1 MSAIPARRRRRMIA
15 AVVTSVLTAIALPG
29 GLVIGAADL
38 LNDSGGKNVDNN
50 ATVSIPLTPVEML
63 GITNS
68 RNELVSLAVV
78 AIDPSLQGGTIVSVP
93 VGARADVQDNEA
105 PRRIADSFA
114 TGGVT
119 ALKTDVENL
128 LNVSLEVADV
138 VNAAGLA
145 TLLTP
150 IGSQPVSLP
159 QAVLDSSADGAVATV
174 LGAGS
179 TTVTGQQVAAALAAS
194 QTGSAESTRLPQVKA
209 LWSAVA
215 RAGVA
220 TTVDGATTTIASDT
234 ANFSAPTTTAEFFT
248 ALLRGEVDVW
258 QFGATLLVDAQR
270 NPGNADMYELD
281 GGEVLTVM
289 ASVAPSAMRP
299 TNTNISVMVDI
310 PFDNTTY
317 AKEAVTRLAFMGANV
332 VLLRHV
338 PDTPSEE
345 TVVYYN
351 DTMGR
356 VEAETFENLLGDLTY
371 KESQE
376 IIDGVNLRIVL
387 GNAFVRFLG
396 SGPQNTTTTTVAK

>member
-1 MSAIPARRRRRMIA
+1 MSAIPARRRRRLIA

-38 LNDSGGKNVDNN
+38 LNDSGGDNVENN

-63 GITNS
+63 AVTNS
-68 RNELVSLAVV
+68 RNELASLAII
-78 AIDPSLQGGTIVSVP
+78 AIDPSMRGGTIVSVP
-93 VGARADVQDNEA
+93 VGARADVRDTEA
-105 PRRIADSFA
+105 PRRIADSYT
-114 TGGVT
+114 TGGVA

-128 LNVSLEVADV
+128 LNVSLEIADV
-138 VNAAGLA
+138 VNAADLGALLA
-145 TLLTP
+145 P

-159 QAVLDSSADGAVATV
+159 QAVLDTAPDGTVATV

-179 TTVTGQQVAAALAAS
+179 TTVSGQQIAASLAAS
-194 QTGSAESTRLPQVKA
+194 QSGSAESTRLPQVKA

-220 TTVDGATTTIASDT
+220 TTVDASTTTIASDAAKPT
-234 ANFSAPTTTAEFFT
+234 APTTTAEFFT
-248 ALLRGEVDVW
+248 ALLSGEVDVW
-258 QFGATLLVDAQR
+258 QFGASLLVDPVR
-270 NPGNADMYELD
+270 NPTNADMYELD

-299 TNTNISVMVDI
+299 TTTNISVMVDI

-317 AKEAVTRLAFMGANV
+317 AKEAATRLAFMGANV
-332 VLLRHV
+332 VLIRYV
-338 PDTPSEE
+338 PETPAEE
-345 TVVYYN
+345 TMVYFN

-356 VEAETFENLLGDLTY
+356 VEAETFVNLLGPLSY

-387 GNAFVRFLG
+387 GNDFVGFLG
-396 SGPQNTTTTTVAK
+396 SGPQGATTTTVAK

>member
-1 MSAIPARRRRRMIA
+1 VSAIPARRRRRMIA

-38 LNDSGGKNVDNN
+38 LNDSGGDNVDNN

-63 GITNS
+63 AITNS
-68 RNELVSLAVV
+68 RNELASLALI
-78 AIDPSLQGGTIVSVP
+78 AINPSLRGGTIVSVP
-93 VGARADVQDNEA
+93 VGARADVRDNEA
-105 PRRIADSFA
+105 PRRIADSYTA
-114 TGGVT
+114 GGLT

-138 VNAAGLA
+138 VNAADLA
-145 TLLTP
+145 NVLAP

-159 QAVLDSSADGAVATV
+159 QAVVDTAADGTVATV

-179 TTVTGQQVAAALAAS
+179 TTVTGQQVAASLAAS
-194 QTGSAESTRLPQVKA
+194 QAGSAESTRLPQVKA

-220 TTVDGATTTIASDT
+220 TSTDSSATTVEPEVSKPST
-234 ANFSAPTTTAEFFT
+234 PTSTSEFFA
-248 ALLRGEVDVW
+248 ALLSGEVDVW

-270 NPGNADMYELD
+270 NPANADMYELD

-317 AKEAVTRLAFMGANV
+317 AKEAATRLAFMGANV
-332 VLLRHV
+332 VLIRHV
-338 PDTPSEE
+338 PETPAEE

-356 VEAETFENLLGDLTY
+356 VEAETFVNLLGTLTY
-371 KESQE
+371 KESLE

-387 GNAFVRFLG
+387 GNDFVGFLG
-396 SGPQNTTTTTVAK
+396 SGPQNTTTTTVVK

>member
-38 LNDSGGKNVDNN
+38 LNDSGGNNVDNN
-50 ATVSIPLTPVEML
+50 ATISIPLTPVEML
-63 GITNS
+63 AITNS
-68 RNELVSLAVV
+68 RNELASLALI
-78 AIDPSLQGGTIVSVP
+78 AIDPSLRGGTIASVP
-93 VGARADVQDNEA
+93 VGARADVRNNEA
-105 PRRIADSFA
+105 PRRLADSYT
-114 TGGVT
+114 TGGLT

-138 VNAAGLA
+138 VNAADLA
-145 TLLTP
+145 NVLAP

-159 QAVLDSSADGAVATV
+159 QAVLDTAADGTVATV

-179 TTVTGQQVAAALAAS
+179 TTVTGQQVAASLAAS

-209 LWSAVA
+209 LWTSVA

-220 TTVDGATTTIASDT
+220 TSSDTSSTTTEPTDNKPSTPTSTASF
-234 ANFSAPTTTAEFFT
+234 FSA
-248 ALLRGEVDVW
+248 LLSGEVDVW

-270 NPGNADMYELD
+270 NPANADMYELD

-299 TNTNISVMVDI
+299 TNTNISVMIDI

-317 AKEAVTRLAFMGANV
+317 AKEAATRLAFMGANV
-332 VLLRHV
+332 VLIRHV
-338 PDTPSEE
+338 PETPAEE

-356 VEAETFENLLGDLTY
+356 VEAETFVNLLGDLTY
-371 KESQE
+371 KESLE

-387 GNAFVRFLG
+387 GNDFVGFLG
-396 SGPQNTTTTTVAK
+396 SGPQNTTTTTVVK

>member
-15 AVVTSVLTAIALPG
+15 AVISSVLTVIALPS

-38 LNDSGGKNVDNN
+38 LNDSGGNSIDNN
-50 ATVSIPLTPVEML
+50 ATIGIPLTPVEL
-63 GITNS
+63 LAITNS
-68 RNELVSLAVV
+68 RNEVASLAVLAV
-78 AIDPSLQGGTIVSVP
+78 DPSMRGGTIVSIP
-93 VGARADVQDNEA
+93 VGARADVREGEA
-105 PRRIADSFA
+105 PRRLADSFA
-114 TGGVT
+114 SGGLS

-138 VNAAGLA
+138 VNGADLA
-145 TLLTP
+145 TLLAP

-159 QAVLDSSADGAVATV
+159 QAIVDTAADGSVSTV
-174 LGAGS
+174 IGAGS
-179 TTVTGQQVAAALAAS
+179 STVTGQQVAASLAAT
-194 QTGSAESTRLPQVKA
+194 QTGAAESTRLPQVKA

-220 TTVDGATTTIASDT
+220 MSTDGTSTTVESGDT
-234 ANFSAPTTTAEFFT
+234 VSAPSTTAEFFT

-270 NPGNADMYELD
+270 NPTNADMYELD

-299 TNTNISVMVDI
+299 TNTNISVMIDI

-317 AKEAVTRLAFMGANV
+317 AKEAATRLAFMGANV
-332 VLLRHV
+332 VLIRHIPDV
-338 PDTPSEE
+338 PVEE
-345 TVVYYN
+345 TVVYFN
-351 DTMGR
+351 DTMER
-356 VEAETFENLLGDLTY
+356 VEAETFTNLLGPLTY

-387 GNAFVRFLG
+387 GNDFVGFLG
-396 SGPQNTTTTTVAK
+396 SGPQNTTTTTVVK

>member
-1 MSAIPARRRRRMIA
+1 MIA

-38 LNDSGGKNVDNN
+38 LNDSGGNNVDNN
-50 ATVSIPLTPVEML
+50 ATISIPLTPVEML
-63 GITNS
+63 AITNS
-68 RNELVSLAVV
+68 RNELASLALI
-78 AIDPSLQGGTIVSVP
+78 AIDPSLRGGTIVSVP
-93 VGARADVQDNEA
+93 VGARADVRGSEA
-105 PRRIADSFA
+105 PRRIADSYT
-114 TGGVT
+114 TGGLS

-138 VNAAGLA
+138 VNAEDLA
-145 TLLTP
+145 TVLAP

-159 QAVLDSSADGAVATV
+159 QAVLDTVADGTVATV

-179 TTVTGQQVAAALAAS
+179 TTVTGQQVAASLAAS
-194 QTGSAESTRLPQVKA
+194 QAGSAESTRLPQVKA
-209 LWSAVA
+209 LWTAVA

-220 TTVDGATTTIASDT
+220 TNADATATTIQPQDSKPSTPTST
-234 ANFSAPTTTAEFFT
+234 AAFFSA
-248 ALLRGEVDVW
+248 LLSGEVDVW

-270 NPGNADMYELD
+270 NPANADMYELD

-299 TNTNISVMVDI
+299 TNTNISVMIDI

-317 AKEAVTRLAFMGANV
+317 AKEAATRLAFMGANV
-332 VLLRHV
+332 VLIRHI
-338 PDTPSEE
+338 PETPAEE

-356 VEAETFENLLGDLTY
+356 VEAETFVNLLGTLTY
-371 KESQE
+371 KESLE

-387 GNAFVRFLG
+387 GNDFVGFLG
-396 SGPQNTTTTTVAK
+396 SGPQNTTTTTVVK